1 MTKRIRTLVRM
12 AAVFPM
18 LVAGS
23 AATVAAQENLSQMVR
38 SDVRANAQQITTVA
52 MELSEADAQKFW
64 PIYREYELERSKWFD
79 TRLAMI
85 RSYAENYETMSDEA
99 AAELSGAAF
108 DVLRS
113 RLDLYSTYYDRF
125 AAEVGAATALRWV
138 QVENQLQLIIDIQ
151 FAQEVPLVFKTD
163 AGH

>member
-1 MTKRIRTLVRM
+1 MKRISTLVRLS
-12 AAVFPM
+12 AALMV
-18 LVAGS
+18 LVGGS
-23 AATVAAQENLSQMVR
+23 ASTVAAQTNLAQMVR
-38 SDVRANAQQITTVA
+38 SDVRADAQQITVVA
-52 MELSEADAQKFW
+52 MGLSEADAQKFW
-64 PIYREYELERSKWFD
+64 PIYAEYELARSQWVD

-85 RSYAENYETMSDEA
+85 RSYAENYETMSDVA
-99 AAELSGAAF
+99 AAELSTAAF

-138 QVENQLQLIIDIQ
+138 QVERQLNLIIDIQ

-163 AGH
+163 TGS